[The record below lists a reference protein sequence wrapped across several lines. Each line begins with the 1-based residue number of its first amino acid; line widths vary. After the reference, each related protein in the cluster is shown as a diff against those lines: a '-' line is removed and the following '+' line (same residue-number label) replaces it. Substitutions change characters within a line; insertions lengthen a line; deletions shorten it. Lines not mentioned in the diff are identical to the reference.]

1 MPTVAV
7 VSFRLGLTDGV
18 SIVSEQWCR
27 ALRTKGWTV
36 RTVAGEGPVD
46 VTVPGLAI
54 DATAPPSPAE
64 LEAALIGADLV
75 VVPNLLSLPLNLEAG
90 ERLAA
95 VLRGRTIVLHHHDP
109 AWQRERFSSID
120 WPLDDPAWVHVVINE
135 LTRRQFLERGRTA
148 RLIRNSFDDPLV
160 PGDRAGTRAALGLA
174 DGERLALHPVRA
186 IARKEIATA
195 LEICER
201 IGATYWLPGPAEE
214 DYDDELER
222 LLAATTAPVDRRPL
236 GTIEDRYAACDLVV
250 FPSSW
255 EGFGNPPVEASV
267 RRRPAVVGPYP
278 VADELI
284 ELGFAWHRSTD
295 LDGLPTF
302 LDRVD
307 DTFLDDQRALAL
319 DRLGPERLTAD
330 LDRLLAD
337 LVYPPVTDSSLAD

>member
-1 MPTVAV
+1 MPTVAL

-27 ALRTKGWTV
+27 SFRDRGWTV

-46 VTVPGLAI
+46 VIVPGLAI
-54 DATAPPSPAE
+54 AATVPPTVSE
-64 LEAALIGADLV
+64 LQEALVGVDLV
-75 VVPNLLSLPLNLEAG
+75 VVPNLLSLPMNLAAG
-90 ERLAA
+90 ERLAD
-95 VLRGRTIVLHHHDP
+95 VLRGRPTVLHHHDP
-109 AWQRERFSSID
+109 AWQRERYRSID
-120 WPLDDPAWVHVVINE
+120 WPLDDPAWTHVVIND
-135 LTRRQFLERGRTA
+135 LTRREFAERGRAA
-148 RLIRNSFDDPLV
+148 RLIRNSFDDPSE
-160 PGDRAGTRAALGLA
+160 PGDRAATRAALGLR
-174 DGERLALHPVRA
+174 DDDRLALHPVRA

-195 LEICER
+195 LEICAR
-201 IGATYWLPGPAEE
+201 IDATYWLPGPAEE

-222 LLAATTAPVDRRPL
+222 LLAATSIPVDRRPL
-236 GTIEDRYAACDLVV
+236 GSIEDRYAACDVVV

-284 ELGFAWHRSTD
+284 ELGFGWHRSTD
-295 LDGLPTF
+295 LDGLGAF

-307 DTFLDDQRALAL
+307 DSFLDDQRRLAL
-319 DRLGPERLTAD
+319 DRLGPHRLAAD

-337 LVYPPVTDSSLAD
+337 LGYPTVIDPSLAH